1 MTEEPK
7 NRLRRIPLHLLLPH
21 PENSNFL
28 NAELLK
34 KLRRNIERGGMYE
47 PLIARPHPTERGKFQ
62 IVNGNN
68 RLRVLK
74 ALSHKAAHCL
84 IWNIGDDQA
93 RLYLAT
99 LNRLV
104 GNDIQERRAVL
115 IENLQF
121 RFGLDELSALV
132 PENRKRLEKLNRL
145 ARLEPEESDTRIRI
159 PGHSGAPVMF
169 GLMLGEDEAQEI
181 DLALDFIV
189 RTTDGKLSRGQA
201 LAHLAHSYLLNRGS
215 VNC

>member
-28 NAELLK
+28 NAELLR

-47 PLIARPHPTERGKFQ
+47 PLIARPHPMERGKFQ
-62 IVNGNN
+62 IVHGNN

-74 ALSHKAAHCL
+74 ALNHKAAHCL
-84 IWNIGDDQA
+84 IWDIGDDQT

-99 LNRLV
+99 LNRLA

-115 IENLQF
+115 MENLLS

-132 PENRKRLEKLNRL
+132 PENRKRLEKLDRL
-145 ARLEPEESDTRIRI
+145 ARLEPEESDTRTRIRA
-159 PGHSGAPVMF
+159 HSKVPVVF
-169 GLMLGEDEAQEI
+169 GLMLDDDEAQEI

-189 RTTDGKLSRGQA
+189 HTTEGKLSRGRA
-201 LAHLAHSYLLNRGS
+201 LAHLARSYLARQRS
-215 VNC
+215 VNE

>member
-1 MTEEPK
+1 MTDEPK
-7 NRLRRIPLHLLLPH
+7 YRLRRIPLHLLLPH

-28 NAELLK
+28 NAELLR
-34 KLRRNIERGGMYE
+34 KLRKNIEQGGMYE

-74 ALSHKAAHCL
+74 ALSYKAAHCL
-84 IWNIGDDQA
+84 IWDIGDDQT

-104 GNDIQERRAVL
+104 GLDIQERRAVRM
-115 IENLQF
+115 ENLLS

-132 PENRKRLEKLNRL
+132 PENRKRLEKLDRL
-145 ARLEPEESDTRIRI
+145 ARLEPEESDTRTHI
-159 PGHSGAPVMF
+159 PEHPRVPVVF
-169 GLMLGEDEAQEI
+169 GLMLGDDEAQQI

-189 RTTDGKLSRGQA
+189 HTTDGKLSRGQA
-201 LAHLAHSYLLNRGS
+201 LAHLARSYLVRHRS
-215 VNC
+215 VNH